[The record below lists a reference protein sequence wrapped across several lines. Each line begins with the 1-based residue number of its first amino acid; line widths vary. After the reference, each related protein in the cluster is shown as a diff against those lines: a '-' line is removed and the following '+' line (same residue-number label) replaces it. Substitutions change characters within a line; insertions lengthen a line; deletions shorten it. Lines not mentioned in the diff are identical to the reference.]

1 MVKRR
6 LKIAQVANIAESIPP
21 KRYGG
26 TERVVSALTEELVK
40 RGHEVTLFASG
51 DSVTS
56 AKLVSIYPKALRY
69 SRALDNVFGA
79 NILSLL
85 NMGYAYQ
92 RQDQFDIIHDHNGY
106 LSLPAANLSKTP
118 VVMTIHGY
126 FGVNEKRIFEN
137 LKNPYLVSVSK
148 AQAVSAPNL
157 KFMGNVYHGLEMKHF
172 PFSKKPGEYL
182 LFTGRISMEKGVHF
196 AIEVA
201 LYLAIPLI
209 IAAKLDSTVDAA
221 HDVFYFKQFV
231 EPKLSDQI
239 KWVGEVS
246 ETERNKLMS
255 NALCSLHPI
264 TWPEPFGLTIIESM
278 ACGTPVVAYNL
289 GSIPEIIEDG
299 KSGYV
304 VEDVSSM
311 IEAVTNIKKIDRE
324 YCREYVL
331 SRFSVENMVN
341 GYEKI
346 YHKILSQNLT

>member
-1 MVKRR
+1 MVKKR
-6 LKIAQVANIAESIPP
+6 LRIAQLANIAERVPP
-21 KRYGG
+21 HKYGG
-26 TERVVSALTEELVK
+26 TERIVSVLTEELVK
-40 RGHEVTLFASG
+40 RGHQVTLFASG
-51 DSVTS
+51 DSITS

-69 SRALDNVFGA
+69 SRVLDNVYGA

-85 NMGYAYQ
+85 NIGYAYQ

-106 LSLPAANLSKTP
+106 LSLPTANFSKTP
-118 VVMTIHGY
+118 VVMTVHGY

-148 AQAVSAPNL
+148 AQAASAPNL
-157 KFMGNVYHGLEMKHF
+157 KFMGNVYHGLDLKDF
-172 PFSKKPGEYL
+172 PFSKKLGKYL

-196 AIEVA
+196 AIETA
-201 LYLAIPLI
+201 LYLDMPLI
-209 IAAKLDSTVDAA
+209 IAAKLDSEVDAS
-221 HDVFYFKQFV
+221 HDVSYFKQFI

-255 NALCSLHPI
+255 GALCSLHPI

-278 ACGTPVVAYNL
+278 ACGTPVVAFNL
-289 GSIPEIIEDG
+289 GSMPEIIEDG
-299 KSGYV
+299 KSGYI

-311 IEAVTNIKKIDRE
+311 IEAVAKIQKIDRQ
-324 YCREYVL
+324 YCRKYVL
-331 SRFSVENMVN
+331 DKFSVGNMVD
-341 GYEKI
+341 GYESI